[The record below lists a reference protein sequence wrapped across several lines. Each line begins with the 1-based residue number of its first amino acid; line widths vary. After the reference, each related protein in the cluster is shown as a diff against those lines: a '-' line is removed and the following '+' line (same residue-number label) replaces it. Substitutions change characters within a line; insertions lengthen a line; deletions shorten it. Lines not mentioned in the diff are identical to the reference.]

1 MTMTMDDLHQNR
13 HLKPIPIRRSRS
25 WLTRGLLLL
34 LSACLLVS
42 CGQKNTTSHQ
52 DLLRVKSAQP
62 ASAAHKKVILIV
74 ADSLLSQAIDRGL
87 EQNKLPT
94 IKALIDRGRYERNMI
109 SSFPTMSVTIDSS
122 LLTGTYPDVHQVPGL
137 IWYSEKEQ
145 RLINYGTG
153 PSESLHQGMRT
164 VIYDGLISLN
174 QDHLSPN
181 ASTIFEELHKQG
193 KTSGSIN
200 GLMYRGPFQHEL
212 AFPEWVQQALSF
224 PEKQSVMGPDW
235 FAFGTFSNPLES
247 KLELPVGPTKR
258 FGLNNDY
265 GIHMATYLAEKKQ
278 LPDFL
283 YLYLPDADQKLHK
296 HGPSEEESTVKLD
309 RQLHT
314 LLQGFGSIDEAL
326 QQCAVI
332 IIGDSGVSQVQS
344 RQNGSKI
351 ELMDLL
357 KAYTHLQPGK
367 SPEANTDLA
376 IAANETMAYVYR
388 FEHGPGLPELAS
400 LLAKDSRIDQLAWM
414 EGDEVHVLQA
424 GSGHLLQYHA
434 GGNWTDPYHQTWSL
448 TGDLDVMDIQADH
461 ESRTIRFDTYPDG
474 LKRLHAALNS
484 HEGKYLIVTAK
495 SGYELADENSPV
507 HPKGGAHG
515 SLHKNETLVPIIA
528 AGTADWP
535 ENLRIIDLKPWLLK
549 LVTLSEQATPS
560 R

>member
-1 MTMTMDDLHQNR
+1 MTMDDLQQYR
-13 HLKPIPIRRSRS
+13 HLKPIHVRRSRS

-34 LSACLLVS
+34 LGASLLVS
-42 CGQKNTTSHQ
+42 CGQKNATSHQ
-52 DLLRVKSAQP
+52 DLLRVKSTQP

-74 ADSLLSQAIDRGL
+74 ADSLLSQAIDRGI

-94 IKALIDRGRYERNMI
+94 IKALIERGRYERKMI

-122 LLTGTYPDVHQVPGL
+122 LLTGSYPDVHRIPGL

-164 VIYDGLISLN
+164 VIHDGLISLN
-174 QDHLSPN
+174 RDHLSPN
-181 ASTIFEELHKQG
+181 VSTIFEELHKQG

-200 GLMYRGPFQHEL
+200 GLIYRGPFQHEL

-224 PEKQSVMGPDW
+224 PEKQSVMGPDL
-235 FAFGTFSNPLES
+235 FAFGTFSNPLEG
-247 KLELPVGPTKR
+247 KIELPVGPTKR

-278 LPDFL
+278 FPDFL

-309 RQLHT
+309 HQLHT

-326 QQCAVI
+326 KQCAII

-351 ELMDLL
+351 ELMNLL
-357 KAYTHLQPGK
+357 KDYAHLQPGK
-367 SPEANTDLA
+367 SPEALTDLA
-376 IAANETMAYVYR
+376 IGANEAMAYVYR
-388 FEHGPGLPELAS
+388 FKHGPALSALAS

-424 GSGHLLQYHA
+424 GTGHLLQYRA
-434 GGNWTDPYHQTWSL
+434 GGDWTDPYRQTWSL
-448 TGDLDVMDIQADH
+448 TGDLDVMDIQADQD
-461 ESRTIRFDTYPDG
+461 SRTIRFNTYPDG

-484 HEGKYLIVTAK
+484 HEGEYLVVTAK

-507 HPKGGAHG
+507 HPNGGAHG
-515 SLHKNETLVPIIA
+515 SLHINESLVPIIA

-535 ENLRIIDLKPWLLK
+535 DTLRIVDLKPWLVK
-549 LVTLSEQATPS
+549 LVTLKEQPAIPPS